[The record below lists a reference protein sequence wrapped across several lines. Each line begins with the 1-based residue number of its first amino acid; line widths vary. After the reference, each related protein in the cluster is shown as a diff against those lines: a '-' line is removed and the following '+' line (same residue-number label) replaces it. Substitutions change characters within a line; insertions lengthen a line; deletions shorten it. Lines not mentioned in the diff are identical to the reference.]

1 MNEEEATR
9 LLNRRAEEVP
19 DSHAPVME
27 VIAAG
32 HAAQRKKLH
41 RATVAGVALA
51 ASVVGGVV
59 VQQVTSDGTAPTSER
74 PSFAETE
81 SSSTA
86 KTGGGSAAPER
97 LLDPLT
103 YTLLLGSPRG
113 DRRGERL
120 TSTIRV
126 ENHSGDTV
134 TDPGCLVGANYS
146 FGVVRTT
153 QSDVRLPGRLITYC
167 SGAQGIPDGY
177 SETLHGP
184 TFSLR
189 GLPPGEYLAAIDFGD
204 SRSQRLFA
212 EFTIGSS

>member
-9 LLNRRAEEVP
+9 LLSRRADEVP
-19 DSHAPVME
+19 DTHAPVAE
-27 VIAAG
+27 VLAAG
-32 HAAQRKKLH
+32 HAAQRKNRH
-41 RATVAGVALA
+41 RATVAAVALA
-51 ASVVGGVV
+51 AAVVGGAV
-59 VQQVTSDGTAPTSER
+59 VQQATN
-74 PSFAETE
+74 
-81 SSSTA
+81 SSTA
-86 KTGGGSAAPER
+86 QGSQRPSVAAPGSRSAPETGGGPAAAER

-103 YTLLLGSPRG
+103 YTFLLGSPRG

-126 ENHSGDTV
+126 ENHSGASV
-134 TDPGCLVGANYS
+134 IDPGCLVSYNYS
-146 FGVVRTT
+146 FGVVRDS
-153 QSDVRLPGRLITYC
+153 QSDARLPGFVMAKC
-167 SGAQGIPDGY
+167 GGPQVIPDGY
-177 SETLHGP
+177 SETVDGP